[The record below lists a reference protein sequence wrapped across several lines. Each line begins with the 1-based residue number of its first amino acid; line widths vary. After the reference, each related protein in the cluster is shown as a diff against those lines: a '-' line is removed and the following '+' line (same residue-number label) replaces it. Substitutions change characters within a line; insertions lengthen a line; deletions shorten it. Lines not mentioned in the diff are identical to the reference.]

1 MYKQD
6 FFIFVRMH
14 PVHILFIWVFLLLIH
29 VHCFG
34 LMLYITFFRSVVT
47 ETRVEFKR
55 FNKQA
60 YLDSKSGGE
69 KSFYEK
75 VMKTSMF
82 KKFLK
87 DRINDKTDYWVK
99 LEVKTRPQTKTSESG
114 PCVPNRYVCLCST
127 CIYEHYIY
135 WNIIITWCMLIPYDM
150 S

>member
-1 MYKQD
+1 M
-6 FFIFVRMH
+6 
-14 PVHILFIWVFLLLIH
+14 
-29 VHCFG
+29 
-34 LMLYITFFRSVVT
+34 T

-99 LEVKTRPQTKTSESG
+99 LEVKTRPQTKTLESG
-114 PCVPNRYVCLCST
+114 PCVPNRYVCLSY
-127 CIYEHYIY
+127 IYENYMY
-135 WNIIITWCMLIPYDM
+135 WNIIITDLMKLNSANNMFPC
-150 S
+150 SE